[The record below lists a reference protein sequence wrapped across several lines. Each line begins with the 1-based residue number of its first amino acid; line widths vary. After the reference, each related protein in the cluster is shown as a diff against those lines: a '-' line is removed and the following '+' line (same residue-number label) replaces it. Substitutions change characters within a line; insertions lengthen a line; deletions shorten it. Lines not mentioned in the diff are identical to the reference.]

1 MPPSISKMSCKL
13 GEYVT
18 IDRFCNA
25 CPQEAKGCDGYKD
38 LYPHIYKNCMRCD
51 FSKTIPTSHDNT
63 QTTIITVG
71 CAVVL
76 LCIIVILVYKC
87 KQWWTP
93 NNTSGNN
100 ESSTTIEPAENHD
113 DSSNMHEQGNHRYL
127 ACQSVSSGEEN
138 TDNVNGLDN
147 GAHPSL
153 DKPNSNEQSRET
165 QALL

>member
-1 MPPSISKMSCKL
+1 M
-13 GEYVT
+13 
-18 IDRFCNA
+18 
-25 CPQEAKGCDGYKD
+25 
-38 LYPHIYKNCMRCD
+38 
-51 FSKTIPTSHDNT
+51 
-63 QTTIITVG
+63 
-71 CAVVL
+71 
-76 LCIIVILVYKC
+76 YKC

-113 DSSNMHEQGNHRYL
+113 DSSNMHEQENDRYL
-127 ACQSVSSGEEN
+127 PCQSVSSGEEN

-153 DKPNSNEQSRET
+153 DEPNATEQSRET